1 MLACLASNYKPYNI
15 AGEVRYIHSYLAL
28 IQLAI
33 ALDPFR
39 LLHTMYDCWLRL
51 ATIIRKLLIWIR
63 IGLLW
68 PYFCSPPERANVLL
82 IFLFLF
88 YFIAAHLY
96 RAWWWWLHNYD
107 TLQSAACQ
115 PAQHS
120 TCPTKVWSEFWHC
133 TIITIWRYLRWQS
146 LGKFDKI
153 CTCTCNLTTSSWH
166 GIAGRQAKSSWA

>member
-33 ALDPFR
+33 ALESRSIPTT
-39 LLHTMYDCWLRL
+39 TMCTTVGWLRL

-68 PYFCSPPERANVLL
+68 PYFCSPERANVLL

-96 RAWWWWLHNYD
+96 R
-107 TLQSAACQ
+107 T
-115 PAQHS
+115 
-120 TCPTKVWSEFWHC
+120 
-133 TIITIWRYLRWQS
+133 
-146 LGKFDKI
+146 
-153 CTCTCNLTTSSWH
+153 
-166 GIAGRQAKSSWA
+166 